1 MQQVVVAL
9 SIWLHLL
16 ATVVWMGQAI
26 LGSLVYMP
34 IFSQQLKGP
43 ALGNMIGG
51 MARRIRPFIW
61 GSIVIFII
69 TGIPM
74 TTGKM
79 ALLGLTGFSAPWSI
93 LILVKHIIVVIMIVL
108 AAYTDRVALPRLVEV
123 LTAAA
128 GPPGGAQAGPPP
140 QASGPPPHVKAAIGR
155 SRLGGSAIMICGIVV
170 LLLTAIA
177 EAL

>member
-16 ATVVWMGQAI
+16 ATVVWIGQAI

-43 ALGNMIGG
+43 ALGTAMGE
-51 MARRIRPFIW
+51 MARKIRPFIW
-61 GSIVIFII
+61 GSIVVFVI

-79 ALLGLTGFSAPWSI
+79 GLLGLAGFGNLWSI
-93 LILVKHIIVVIMIVL
+93 LILVKHIIVVVMILL
-108 AAYTDRVALPRLVEV
+108 AAYMDRVALPGLVEV
-123 LTAAA
+123 IELIEIPRASKYFLKIISGISNSVAAA
-128 GPPGGAQAGPPP
+128 SHRCSLAFA
-140 QASGPPPHVKAAIGR
+140 
-155 SRLGGSAIMICGIVV
+155 
-170 LLLTAIA
+170 
-177 EAL
+177 

>member
-1 MQQVVVAL
+1 MQLVVVL

-16 ATVVWMGQAI
+16 ATVIWMGQAI

-34 IFSQQLKGP
+34 ILSQQLKGP
-43 ALGNMIGG
+43 ALGAAMGE
-51 MARRIRPFIW
+51 MARKIRPFIW
-61 GSIVIFII
+61 GSIVVFII

-79 ALLGLTGFSAPWSI
+79 ALLGLTGFGNPWSI
-93 LILVKHIIVVIMIVL
+93 LILVKHIIVVVMILL
-108 AAYTDRVALPRLVEV
+108 AAYMDRVALPGLVEV

-140 QASGPPPHVKAAIGR
+140 KASGPPPHVQAAIRR
-155 SRLGGSAIMICGIVV
+155 SRLGGSAVMVCGIVV